1 MKTIDYVYR
10 FDPKNP
16 SVKPTP
22 PDASSARKTL
32 EDGNRM
38 FAKWMESCRTSD
50 VSRGEP
56 QYVVQC
62 NGLEVGMN
70 RVQGELPKQAPF
82 AVVVGCSDARVPT
95 EMLFGQGF
103 NDLFVI
109 RVAGN
114 VLGDV
119 CMGSIEF
126 ALKALHESVRCIVML
141 GHLGCG
147 AVTAAVDCYL
157 RPLEYWSESIPPMLR
172 TIAQRIFVAVR
183 EADNGIKESW
193 GSNAREMAGF
203 RGALIDTAVCLNAAH
218 AAFDLRKV
226 VAAANWNIEVL
237 HGVFSLHNHQVSMP
251 VDPRAAIAPEN
262 VNLAAAP
269 TNPQEFND
277 LAYRMAELSKPQA
290 MARVARIPTNGV
302 IARDQRVPGPQLAAR
317 VGYDPLGR
325 EWSTTASHGARNS
338 RDLIGWELN
347 SRPL

>member
-1 MKTIDYVYR
+1 MNTIDYVYR
-10 FDPKNP
+10 FNPKNP
-16 SVKPTP
+16 SVKLPP
-22 PDASSARKTL
+22 PDAATARRTL
-32 EDGNRM
+32 EAGNHL
-38 FAKWMESCRTSD
+38 FAKWMESCRTSNIF
-50 VSRGEP
+50 RGEP

-70 RVQGELPKQAPF
+70 HLQGEVPKQAPF

-126 ALKALHESVRCIVML
+126 ALMALLESVRCIVVL
-141 GHLGCG
+141 GHLNCG

-157 RPLEYWSESIPPMLR
+157 RPLDFWSESIPRKLR
-172 TIAQRIFVAVR
+172 TITERIFVAVR

-193 GSNAREMAGF
+193 GSNARELPGF

-218 AAFDLRKV
+218 SAFDLHQAV
-226 VAAANWNIEVL
+226 VAGNWNIEVL
-237 HGVFSLHNHQVSMP
+237 YGVYSLHNHQVSMP
-251 VDPRAAIAPEN
+251 VNPRAAIAPEN
-262 VNLAAAP
+262 VNLASAP
-269 TNPQEFND
+269 TDPQEFND
-277 LAYRMAELSKPQA
+277 LAYRMAELGKPQA
-290 MARVARIPTNGV
+290 MGRSFWGSSVGDHLRVRPTLSLN
-302 IARDQRVPGPQLAAR
+302 AAS
-317 VGYDPLGR
+317 GESHNLLGR
-325 EWSTTASHGARNS
+325 ELNTNETPSACTA